1 MSEPNLRLQLLGPVT
16 LWRDGERVVLPSS
29 RKLRALLAFLV
40 ATRGA
45 TLRTQLCEMLW
56 DTPDDPRRELRWC
69 LSKIRGALGDAEG
82 RRIASDGDAIA
93 LHLSDIYVDVAEV
106 VDAGVTGLEH
116 CDIEALRRLD
126 ALFVGAFAEGLEIE
140 RSPSFSTWISA
151 QRRRF
156 RVLHVSV
163 LEQLAKHLPAGSQD
177 ALEVH
182 EKWLRIAPFDRRAH
196 ERLLAALT
204 EAGRMREAEEHV
216 ARAIQLFEAEGLNW
230 MPLREAW
237 LALKGRA
244 STPQVSIE
252 TPANVSNGSQTT
264 DQVVQSAPRASICV
278 MPFTDLT
285 STAPVQGGLAD
296 GLTDDIITRLA
307 RLRVLF
313 VIARGSVYALKQRKL
328 APDEAARVLNVSYVV
343 SGVLR
348 RRGDQL
354 SVSVEL
360 METRTSR
367 IVWADELV
375 CRSDDVLQVLQE
387 TGDRIVASVAEEI
400 ELAERNRAMLKP
412 PESLNAWE
420 AYHRGLWHMYRF
432 NVEDNDRAAHFFAT
446 AARQDPTFAR
456 AHSGLSFTHFQ
467 NAFLLRT
474 AERAMQ
480 IDLAYEA
487 AERSLIADDRDPAAH
502 WAMGRALW
510 LRGRQDESLRE
521 LEQCVSLSPNFA
533 LGHYTAGFVH
543 SQSGDA
549 QLAIMSTDYSRALS
563 PFDPL
568 QFAMLASRAM
578 AHFRLGQY
586 EQAADWAFKGA
597 VRPNAHTH
605 IQAIAAHCLAAAGR
619 VEEGKSF
626 VHSIRKRAPTYTLS
640 DFLAAFRFDESAVAA
655 FHRYAAILDF
665 NENH

>member
-1 MSEPNLRLQLLGPVT
+1 MSESNLRLQLLGSIT
-16 LWRDGERVVLPSS
+16 LWRDGQRVVLPSS
-29 RKLRALLAFLV
+29 RKLRALLALLAV
-40 ATRGA
+40 TRGP

-69 LSKIRGALGDAEG
+69 LSKIRGALGDADG
-82 RRIASDGDAIA
+82 ARIASDGDAIA
-93 LHLSDIYVDVAEV
+93 LHLSDIRVDVAEV
-106 VDAGVTGLEH
+106 VDAGVTGIEN
-116 CDIEALRRLD
+116 CDVEALRRLE
-126 ALFVGAFAEGLEIE
+126 ALFVGEFADGLEIE
-140 RSPSFSTWISA
+140 RSPSFSTWLSA

-156 RVLHVSV
+156 RVLHVAL
-163 LEQLAKHLPAGSQD
+163 LEQLAKRLPAGSQD

-182 EKWLRIAPFDRRAH
+182 EKWLRVAPFDRRAH
-196 ERLLAALT
+196 EHLLAALT
-204 EAGRMREAEEHV
+204 EAGRMREAEEHI

-244 STPQVSIE
+244 ATPQVSIE
-252 TPANVSNGSQTT
+252 TPASVPNAGRATEET
-264 DQVVQSAPRASICV
+264 MASAARASICV

-285 STAPVQGGLAD
+285 SAAPVQGGLAD

-313 VIARGSVYALKQRKL
+313 VIARGSVYALRERKL
-328 APDEAARVLNVSYVV
+328 APDEAARVLNVNYVV

-348 RRGDQL
+348 TRGDQL
-354 SVSVEL
+354 SVAVEL
-360 METRTSR
+360 TEARSSR
-367 IVWADELV
+367 IVWADELQ
-375 CRSDDVLQVLQE
+375 CRSKDVLQMLQE
-387 TGDRIVASVAEEI
+387 TGDRIVACVAEEI
-400 ELAERNRAMLKP
+400 ELAERNRAMLKA

-420 AYHRGLWHMYRF
+420 AYHRGLWYMYRF
-432 NVEDNDRAAHFFAT
+432 TVEDNDRAAHFFAM

-474 AERAMQ
+474 ADRSTQ
-480 IDLAYEA
+480 TDLAYETA
-487 AERSLIADDRDPAAH
+487 QRSLIADDRDPAAH

-549 QLAIMSTDYSRALS
+549 RLAIKSSDYSRSLS

-568 QFAMLASRAM
+568 QFAMLASRAL
-578 AHFRLGQY
+578 AHLRLGQY
-586 EQAADWAFKGA
+586 EEAADWAFKGA
-597 VRPNAHTH
+597 MRPNAHVH
-605 IQAIAAHCLAAAGR
+605 IQTIAAHCLAAAGR
-619 VEEGKSF
+619 VEEGRSLIHAIHKT
-626 VHSIRKRAPTYTLS
+626 APAYTLA
-640 DFLAAFRFDESAVAA
+640 DFLAAFRFDETGLAA
-655 FHRYAAILDF
+655 FHRCAAILGSSQND
-665 NENH
+665 